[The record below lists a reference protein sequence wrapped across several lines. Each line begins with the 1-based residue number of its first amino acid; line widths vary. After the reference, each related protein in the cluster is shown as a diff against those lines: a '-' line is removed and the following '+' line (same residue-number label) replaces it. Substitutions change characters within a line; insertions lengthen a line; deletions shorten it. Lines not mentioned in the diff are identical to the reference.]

1 MGVDEWR
8 AHIAPISIVK
18 QLVYCLPMLVNW
30 LNTNFGIA
38 PKLGEHGNGWHSS
51 CMNFVGLGPTTM
63 MILIGNKPS
72 LGKGF
77 LRSLPKKSRFGAFSK
92 ELLFWT
98 KWIECNDRVFN
109 HEQWHESKV
118 KHIIW
123 DDLDMYAKVA
133 RERFIKFVK
142 ICVYSTAALL
152 KDLDQTSRARNVLCR
167 RTNLHII
174 WKWKRQRSHVRWA
187 FVGLLVTWRLSL
199 VGRFGQLSL
208 MGFGC
213 LVTST
218 WQCGTS
224 EALYLPSQRA
234 HLPLVLNAFG
244 IDFLAFW
251 PSISQ
256 IIIK

>member
-38 PKLGEHGNGWHSS
+38 LKLGEHGNGWHSS

-142 ICVYSTAALL
+142 ICVYSMT
-152 KDLDQTSRARNVLCR
+152 
-167 RTNLHII
+167 
-174 WKWKRQRSHVRWA
+174 KRQGLGMS
-187 FVGLLVTWRLSL
+187 FVGGPIYTSFENGKDNVAMYVGPLLVSWWHGGCPWLGGLVSCPWWGLGVLLLLRGNVVRLRLSTSPRRGHIFL
-199 VGRFGQLSL
+199 WFL
-208 MGFGC
+208 MH
-213 LVTST
+213 L
-218 WQCGTS
+218 
-224 EALYLPSQRA
+224 ALT
-234 HLPLVLNAFG
+234 
-244 IDFLAFW
+244 FW
-251 PSISQ
+251 PFDLLSH
-256 IIIK
+256 K

>member
-1 MGVDEWR
+1 
-8 AHIAPISIVK
+8 
-18 QLVYCLPMLVNW
+18 
-30 LNTNFGIA
+30 
-38 PKLGEHGNGWHSS
+38 
-51 CMNFVGLGPTTM
+51 

-77 LRSLPKKSRFGAFSK
+77 LRSLPKNSRFGAFSK

-98 KWIECNDRVFN
+98 IWIECNDRVFN

-123 DDLDMYAKVA
+123 DDIDMQAKVA

-142 ICVYSTAALL
+142 ICVYSTEALL
-152 KDLDQTSRARNVLCR
+152 EDLDQTSKARNVLCR

-174 WKWKRQRSHVRWA
+174 WNWKRHRSHVRWA
-187 FVGLLVTWRLSL
+187 FVCLLVTCRLSL
-199 VGRFGQLSL
+199 VGQFGQLSL

-213 LVTST
+213 FVIFT
-218 WQCGTS
+218 WQCGAS
-224 EALYLPSQRA
+224 EGLYLPSQWA
-234 HLPLVLNAFG
+234 HLPLVLYAFG

-251 PSISQ
+251 PLINNNQ
-256 IIIK
+256 ITSFHTIILTKT